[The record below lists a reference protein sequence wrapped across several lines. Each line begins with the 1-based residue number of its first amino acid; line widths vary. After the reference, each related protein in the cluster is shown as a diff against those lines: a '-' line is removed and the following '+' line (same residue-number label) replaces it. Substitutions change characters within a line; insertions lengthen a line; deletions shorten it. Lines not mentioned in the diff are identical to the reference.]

1 MEVQRKRDHVKA
13 SKPTFLNYSFFRID
27 PKWRWMNEVAKE
39 EAAKE
44 FATLVS
50 VANTKLQVHTYTT
63 LGLHSGTDFML
74 WMVSDSVEMFQ
85 TFTSKIYN
93 TILGKYIEPALLYL
107 SSFRSSV
114 YSEKMIPSFMTDSK
128 PLKYLIVYPF
138 VKSREWYLLPFE
150 ERKKMMDEH
159 ITIGRKFPDIKLNT
173 SYSFGIDD
181 NDFTLAFE
189 TDDLS
194 KFQDLI
200 LQLRETKVSLY
211 VVKDTPMIVCLQRDI
226 QSIIMGL
233 G

>member
-1 MEVQRKRDHVKA
+1 MEVQRKSDQIKA
-13 SKPTFLNYSFFRID
+13 SKSTFLNYSFFRID

-44 FATLVS
+44 FSTLIE
-50 VANTKLQVHTYTT
+50 VANTKLRVNTYTT

-74 WMVSDSVEMFQ
+74 WMISDSVEMFQ
-85 TFTSKIYN
+85 IFTSKIYS
-93 TILGKYIEPALLYL
+93 TILGKYIEPTYLYL
-107 SSFRSSV
+107 SSFRKSV
-114 YSEKMIPSFMTDSK
+114 YSDKVTPSFMTDSK

-159 ITIGRKFPDIKLNT
+159 IKIGRKFPEIKLNT
-173 SYSFGIDD
+173 SYSYGIDD

-189 TDDLS
+189 TNDLS

-200 LQLRETKVSLY
+200 LQLREAKVSLY
-211 VVKDTPMIVCLQRDI
+211 VVKDTPMIVCLQKDI
-226 QSIIMGL
+226 QSIITGL

>member
-1 MEVQRKRDHVKA
+1 MKWQRKRQ
-13 SKPTFLNYSFFRID
+13 
-27 PKWRWMNEVAKE
+27 
-39 EAAKE
+39 AKE

-50 VANTKLQVHTYTT
+50 VANTKLRVHTYTT

-85 TFTSKIYN
+85 TFTSKIYS
-93 TILGKYIEPALLYL
+93 TIIGKYIEPAFLYL
-107 SSFRSSV
+107 SSFRRSF
-114 YSEKMIPSFMTDSK
+114 YSDKVTPSFMTDST

-159 ITIGRKFPDIKLNT
+159 ITIGRKFPEIRLNT
-173 SYSFGIDD
+173 SYSYGIDD

-189 TDDLS
+189 TNDLS

-211 VVKDTPMIVCLQRDI
+211 VVKDTPMIVCLQKDI
-226 QSIIMGL
+226 QNIIMGL

>member
-1 MEVQRKRDHVKA
+1 MEVQRKKDQTKT
-13 SKPTFLNYSFFRID
+13 SKSTFLNYSFFKID

-50 VANTKLQVHTYTT
+50 VANTKLRVHTYTT
-63 LGLHSGTDFML
+63 LGLHTGTDFML
-74 WMVSDSVEMFQ
+74 WMISNSIEMFQ
-85 TFTSKIYN
+85 TFTSKIYG
-93 TILGKYIEPALLYL
+93 TILGKYIEPAFLYL
-107 SSFRSSV
+107 SSFRKSV
-114 YSEKMIPSFMTDSK
+114 YSDKVTPSFMTDSK
-128 PLKYLIVYPF
+128 PLKYLVVYPF

-150 ERKKMMDEH
+150 ERGKMMDEH
-159 ITIGRKFPDIKLNT
+159 IMIRRKFPDIKLNT
-173 SYSFGIDD
+173 TTSYGSDD

-194 KFQDLI
+194 RFQDLI

-211 VVKDTPMIVCLQRDI
+211 VVKDTPMIVCMQKDI
-226 QSIIMGL
+226 QSIVMGL

>member
-1 MEVQRKRDHVKA
+1 MEVQRKKDQIKTDK
-13 SKPTFLNYSFFRID
+13 STFLNYSFFRID

-50 VANTKLQVHTYTT
+50 VANTKLRVHTYTT

-85 TFTSKIYN
+85 TFTSKIYS
-93 TILGKYIEPALLYL
+93 TIIGKYIEPAFLYL
-107 SSFRSSV
+107 SSFKRSV
-114 YSEKMIPSFMTDSK
+114 YSDKVTPSFMTNSK

-159 ITIGRKFPDIKLNT
+159 IAIGRKFPEIRLNT
-173 SYSFGIDD
+173 SYSYGIDD

-189 TDDLS
+189 TNDLS

-211 VVKDTPMIVCLQRDI
+211 VVKDTPMIVCLQKDI
-226 QSIIMGL
+226 QNIIMGL

>member
-1 MEVQRKRDHVKA
+1 MKWQRKRQ
-13 SKPTFLNYSFFRID
+13 L
-27 PKWRWMNEVAKE
+27 
-39 EAAKE
+39 KE

-50 VANTKLQVHTYTT
+50 VANTKLRVHTYTT

-85 TFTSKIYN
+85 TFTSKIYS
-93 TILGKYIEPALLYL
+93 TIIGKYIEPAFLYL
-107 SSFRSSV
+107 SSFRRSV
-114 YSEKMIPSFMTDSK
+114 YSDKVTPSFMTDST

-159 ITIGRKFPDIKLNT
+159 ITIGRKFPEIRLNT
-173 SYSFGIDD
+173 SYSYGIDD

-189 TDDLS
+189 TNDLS

-211 VVKDTPMIVCLQRDI
+211 VVKDTPMIVCLQKDI
-226 QSIIMGL
+226 QNIIMGL

>member
-1 MEVQRKRDHVKA
+1 MEVQQNKNQNKI
-13 SKPTFLNYSFFRID
+13 SKSTFLNYSFFKID

-44 FATLVS
+44 FAALIN
-50 VANTKLQVHTYTT
+50 VANTKMKVQTYST
-63 LGLHSGTDFML
+63 LGLHEHTDFML
-74 WMVSDSVEMFQ
+74 WMVSESIEKVQ
-85 TFTSKIYN
+85 TFTSKIYG
-93 TILGKYIEPALLYL
+93 TILGKYIEPSYLFL
-107 SSFRSSV
+107 SSLRRSI
-114 YSEKMIPSFMTDSK
+114 YSEKLTPSFMTSDK

-159 ITIGRKFPDIKLNT
+159 ITIGRKFPEIRLNT
-173 SYSFGIDD
+173 SYSYGLDD

-189 TDDLS
+189 TNDLI

-200 LQLRETKVSLY
+200 IQLRETKVSLY
-211 VVKDTPMIVCLQRDI
+211 VVKDTPMIVCVLKDI
-226 QSIIMGL
+226 QTIIMSL

>member
-1 MEVQRKRDHVKA
+1 MEVQRKKDHSKT

-44 FATLVS
+44 FDSLVS
-50 VANTKLQVHTYTT
+50 VANTKLRVHTYTT
-63 LGLHSGTDFML
+63 LGLHRGTDFML
-74 WMVSDSVEMFQ
+74 WMISDSVDMFQ
-85 TFTSKIYN
+85 RLTSKIYS
-93 TILGKYIEPALLYL
+93 TILGKYVEPAFMYL
-107 SSFRSSV
+107 SSYRRSV
-114 YSEKMIPSFMTDSK
+114 YSEKLTPSFMTDSK

-159 ITIGRKFPDIKLNT
+159 ITIGRKFPEIKLNT
-173 SYSFGIDD
+173 SYSYGIDD

-189 TDDLS
+189 ADDLS

-200 LQLRETKVSLY
+200 LQLRETRVSLY
-211 VVKDTPMIVCLQRDI
+211 VVKDTPMIVCLQKDI
-226 QSIIMGL
+226 ESIIMGL

>member
-1 MEVQRKRDHVKA
+1 MEVQRKKDHSKT

-27 PKWRWMNEVAKE
+27 PKWRWMNDVAKE

-44 FATLVS
+44 FDSLVS
-50 VANTKLQVHTYTT
+50 VANTKLRVHTYTT
-63 LGLHSGTDFML
+63 LGLHGGTDFML
-74 WMVSDSVEMFQ
+74 WMISDSVDMFQ
-85 TFTSKIYN
+85 RLTSKIYS
-93 TILGKYIEPALLYL
+93 TILGKYVEPAFMYL
-107 SSFRSSV
+107 SSYRRSV
-114 YSEKMIPSFMTDSK
+114 YSEKSTPSFMTDSK

-138 VKSREWYLLPFE
+138 IKSREWYLLPFE

-159 ITIGRKFPDIKLNT
+159 ITIGRKFPEIKLNT
-173 SYSFGIDD
+173 SYSYGIDD

-189 TDDLS
+189 ADDLS

-200 LQLRETKVSLY
+200 LQLRETRVSLY
-211 VVKDTPMIVCLQRDI
+211 VVKDTPMIVCLQKDI

>member
-1 MEVQRKRDHVKA
+1 MEVQRKKDQNKT
-13 SKPTFLNYSFFRID
+13 SKPTFVNYSFFKID

-44 FATLVS
+44 FATLIN
-50 VANTKLQVHTYTT
+50 VANTKMKVQTYTT
-63 LGLHSGTDFML
+63 LGLHDGTDFML
-74 WMVSDSVEMFQ
+74 WMVSDSVEKVQ
-85 TFTSKIYN
+85 TLTSKIYS
-93 TILGKYIEPALLYL
+93 TILGKYIEPAYLFL
-107 SSFRSSV
+107 SSLRRSI
-114 YSEKMIPSFMTDSK
+114 YSEKLTPSFMTDAK

-159 ITIGRKFPDIKLNT
+159 ISIGRKFPEIKLNT
-173 SYSFGIDD
+173 SYSYGIDD

-189 TDDLS
+189 TDDLI

-211 VVKDTPMIVCLQRDI
+211 VVKDTPMIVCVHKDI
-226 QSIIMGL
+226 QAIITSL

>member
-1 MEVQRKRDHVKA
+1 MEVQRKKDHGKT

-44 FATLVS
+44 FDSLVS
-50 VANTKLQVHTYTT
+50 VANTKLRVHTYTT
-63 LGLHSGTDFML
+63 LGLHRGTDFML
-74 WMVSDSVEMFQ
+74 WMISDSVDMFQ
-85 TFTSKIYN
+85 RLTSKIYS
-93 TILGKYIEPALLYL
+93 TILGKYVEPAFMYL
-107 SSFRSSV
+107 SSYRRSV
-114 YSEKMIPSFMTDSK
+114 YSEKSTPSFMTDSK

-159 ITIGRKFPDIKLNT
+159 IAIGRKFPEIKLNT
-173 SYSFGIDD
+173 SYSYGIDD

-189 TDDLS
+189 ADDLS

-200 LQLRETKVSLY
+200 LQLRETRVSLY
-211 VVKDTPMIVCLQRDI
+211 VVKDTPMIVCLQKDI